1 MNPSPRRVVARYLLA
16 NSFAPAPGG
25 RLLGYKVM
33 AWDPKTHEAVSGA
46 NSSLR
51 TPLRKGLAHKM
62 PGVGVFLGATR
73 EYVLR
78 HYAHHE
84 FNVLITYTFDPKDL
98 VRGNLTDREPEIS
111 VTQAKVVGW
120 EVFDEDL
127 NPVG

>member
-1 MNPSPRRVVARYLLA
+1 MTPSPRRVLARYLLA
-16 NSFAPAPGG
+16 NSFKAAPGG
-25 RLLGYKVM
+25 MLYGYKVM
-33 AWDPKTHEAVSGA
+33 AWDPAVNEAVSGA

-51 TPLRKGLAHKM
+51 TPLRKGLVHKM

-84 FNVLITYTFDPKDL
+84 FNVLITYTFDPNDL

-111 VTQAKVVGW
+111 VTQATVVGW

-127 NPVG
+127 NPVD

>member
-1 MNPSPRRVVARYLLA
+1 MTPSPRRVLARYLLA
-16 NSFAPAPGG
+16 NSFTPAPDGN
-25 RLLGYKVM
+25 LIGYKVM
-33 AWDPKTHEAVSGA
+33 AWDPEAREAVSGA
-46 NSSLR
+46 NSALR
-51 TPLRKGLAHKM
+51 TPLRRGLTHKM

-84 FNVLITYTFDPKDL
+84 YNVLITYTFDPKDL

-111 VTQAKVVGW
+111 VTQAKVLGW